1 MYEDSIV
8 NLKTRKPVEK
18 RTTRN
23 FAEKEQAAKDY
34 YASVRTNVS
43 RSGRDALNSVNE
55 IKNSDIARLG
65 LVERKPDL
73 FPGHDLPTLID
84 FQLILIVTIL
94 TSDRVPET
102 FTSSDLTVAKGYLVF
117 VLVFVA
123 LTSIIVSVRP
133 QTLSFNLT
141 NPGIQ
146 KFSLSTLYLVTRM
159 FTG

>member
-1 MYEDSIV
+1 MADANQMYEDSIV

-23 FAEKEQAAKDY
+23 LAEREQAAKDY

-43 RSGRDALNSVNE
+43 GSGRDALNSIDE

-73 FPGHDLPTLID
+73 FPRRNLPTLVY

-123 LTSIIVSVRP
+123 LTSIIVSVWP
-133 QTLSFNLT
+133 
-141 NPGIQ
+141 
-146 KFSLSTLYLVTRM
+146 
-159 FTG
+159 

>member
-23 FAEKEQAAKDY
+23 LAEREQAAKDY

-43 RSGRDALNSVNE
+43 GSGRDALNSIDE

-73 FPGHDLPTLID
+73 FPRRNLPTLVY

-123 LTSIIVSVRP
+123 LTSIIVSVWP
-133 QTLSFNLT
+133 
-141 NPGIQ
+141 
-146 KFSLSTLYLVTRM
+146 
-159 FTG
+159 